1 MIITEQG
8 AWCEILFGTEPSRKR
23 FAPDIPLLPTTI
35 RSAFCSS
42 ATSRIASAG
51 SPSRANVSTF
61 ETPSPVMRSASAS
74 STAWTSSRG
83 LTIHDTSAGTSVRSC
98 RSRASG
104 TGSYALTSST
114 RPPTAFA
121 SSAACRTASFAV
133 SDPSVPTTIAPYMR
147 GILRRTHR
155 TFSPPRRKPSYDRWM
170 ATKTRCLAVDDHQ
183 VVRQGLEILFGDT
196 DDLELLGTVGS
207 GEDAVEVI
215 KQNEPQIVLMDVRLP
230 GMDGVSTI
238 KRIHEEAPNV
248 QFVVFS
254 AYGDRRLVSDA
265 IAAGAR
271 GYVMKGAPPDD
282 LLRAIR
288 TVAVNKPF
296 VDPSLSP
303 MLLMTDA
310 GRAEAQLSERERE
323 ILQLLAKGYHTDEVA
338 RAIGLSVETVK
349 SDTKRVIGKL
359 QADSRTH
366 AVAIALRQ
374 ALIE

>member
-1 MIITEQG
+1 
-8 AWCEILFGTEPSRKR
+8 
-23 FAPDIPLLPTTI
+23 
-35 RSAFCSS
+35 
-42 ATSRIASAG
+42 
-51 SPSRANVSTF
+51 
-61 ETPSPVMRSASAS
+61 
-74 STAWTSSRG
+74 
-83 LTIHDTSAGTSVRSC
+83 
-98 RSRASG
+98 
-104 TGSYALTSST
+104 
-114 RPPTAFA
+114 
-121 SSAACRTASFAV
+121 
-133 SDPSVPTTIAPYMR
+133 
-147 GILRRTHR
+147 
-155 TFSPPRRKPSYDRWM
+155 M
-170 ATKTRCLAVDDHQ
+170 ATKTRCIAVDDHQ

-207 GEDAVEVI
+207 GEDAVEMI

-323 ILQLLAKGYHTDEVA
+323 ILQLLAKGYHTEEVA

-359 QADSRTH
+359 QADTRTH

>member
-1 MIITEQG
+1 
-8 AWCEILFGTEPSRKR
+8 
-23 FAPDIPLLPTTI
+23 
-35 RSAFCSS
+35 
-42 ATSRIASAG
+42 
-51 SPSRANVSTF
+51 
-61 ETPSPVMRSASAS
+61 
-74 STAWTSSRG
+74 
-83 LTIHDTSAGTSVRSC
+83 
-98 RSRASG
+98 
-104 TGSYALTSST
+104 
-114 RPPTAFA
+114 
-121 SSAACRTASFAV
+121 
-133 SDPSVPTTIAPYMR
+133 
-147 GILRRTHR
+147 
-155 TFSPPRRKPSYDRWM
+155 M

-196 DDLELLGTVGS
+196 DDLELIGTVGT
-207 GEDAVEVI
+207 GEDAVEMI
-215 KQNEPQIVLMDVRLP
+215 KENEPQIVLMDVRLP

>member
-1 MIITEQG
+1 MAKDRPQG
-8 AWCEILFGTEPSRKR
+8 
-23 FAPDIPLLPTTI
+23 
-35 RSAFCSS
+35 
-42 ATSRIASAG
+42 
-51 SPSRANVSTF
+51 
-61 ETPSPVMRSASAS
+61 
-74 STAWTSSRG
+74 
-83 LTIHDTSAGTSVRSC
+83 
-98 RSRASG
+98 
-104 TGSYALTSST
+104 
-114 RPPTAFA
+114 
-121 SSAACRTASFAV
+121 
-133 SDPSVPTTIAPYMR
+133 
-147 GILRRTHR
+147 
-155 TFSPPRRKPSYDRWM
+155 YDRHM

-196 DDLELLGTVGS
+196 DDLQLVGTVGS
-207 GEDAVEVI
+207 GEDAVELI

-323 ILQLLAKGYHTDEVA
+323 ILQLLAKGYHTEEVA

-359 QADSRTH
+359 QADTRTH